1 MDHLFALILLAVGL
15 FAATNVDD
23 VFVLLGFYANPKFRP
38 RQIALG
44 QYLGIAALYGV
55 SVVAGLIAIA
65 LAPAYVGLLG
75 LIPIAMGLKQLWELF
90 QGSDDDGEGDSESN
104 DSSIVGGKVL
114 AVSAVTF
121 ANGGDNI
128 SIYTPVF
135 STRSFLDVAIIGIVF
150 LVMTAVWLLFA
161 HWLVNHRTVGEPIR
175 QYGPKVVPFAFIVL
189 GALILYQGGT
199 IALLFG

>member
-1 MDHLFALILLAVGL
+1 MDHFLALILLAVGL

-38 RQIALG
+38 RQIAMG
-44 QYLGIAALYGV
+44 QYLGIAALYSV

-90 QGSDDDGEGDSESN
+90 QGGDDDGDGDSESN
-104 DSSIVGGKVL
+104 DSSIGGGKVL

-128 SIYTPVF
+128 SIYIPVF
-135 STRSFLDVAIIGIVF
+135 STRSFLDVAIIGVVF

-161 HWLVNHRTVGEPIR
+161 RWLVNHRTVGEPIR
-175 QYGPKVVPFAFIVL
+175 QYGSKVVPFAFIAV
-189 GALILYQGGT
+189 GAMLVYEGET
-199 IALLFG
+199 IALLLR

>member
-1 MDHLFALILLAVGL
+1 MDHFLALILLAVGL

-38 RQIALG
+38 RQIAMG
-44 QYLGIAALYGV
+44 QYLGIAALYSV

-90 QGSDDDGEGDSESN
+90 QGGDDDGDGDSESN
-104 DSSIVGGKVL
+104 DSSIGGGKVL

-128 SIYTPVF
+128 SIYIPVF
-135 STRSFLDVAIIGIVF
+135 STRSFLDVAIIGVVF

-161 HWLVNHRTVGEPIR
+161 RWLVNHRTVGEPIR
-175 QYGPKVVPFAFIVL
+175 QYGSKVVPFAFIAV
-189 GALILYQGGT
+189 GAMLVYEGGT
-199 IALLFG
+199 IALLLR